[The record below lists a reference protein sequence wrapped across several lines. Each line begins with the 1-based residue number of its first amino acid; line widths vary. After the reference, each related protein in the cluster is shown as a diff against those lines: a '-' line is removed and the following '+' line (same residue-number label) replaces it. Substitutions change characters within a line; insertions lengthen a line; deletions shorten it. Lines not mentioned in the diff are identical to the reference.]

1 MPDVPKAKVRKG
13 PKATTARVALK
24 ASSAARW
31 RLEVAASLKDPV
43 VKKDSFL
50 GGHAAWADVV
60 DGSDPL
66 RGEVERVKL
75 LTFRPRKGADLVA
88 LPNAPGAATAIV
100 AVAAA
105 PWSGDTQAP
114 APEEE
119 ESIGPKT
126 TRDTRPLTATNTHAC
141 FSHA

>member
-88 LPNAPGAATAIV
+88 LLKPLVDLTNPNAKPPQPDPSPAPASPGDAPAPAPAPADAPAQADAPAAAV

-105 PWSGDTQAP
+105 
-114 APEEE
+114 
-119 ESIGPKT
+119 
-126 TRDTRPLTATNTHAC
+126 
-141 FSHA
+141 